1 MLTPCGFLPL
11 PTPQEQQTIR
21 ADYMKG
27 YDITP
32 NMRALLVD
40 WLVQVHSRFQ
50 LLQETLYLTV
60 AVLDRFL
67 QARAHFLPG
76 ASVFFGIECNAYL
89 ATSALTGP
97 AGV

>member
-1 MLTPCGFLPL
+1 
-11 PTPQEQQTIR
+11 
-21 ADYMKG
+21 MKG

-40 WLVQVHSRFQ
+40 WLVQVHSRFH
-50 LLQETLYLTV
+50 LLQETLYLAV

-76 ASVFFGIECNAYL
+76 ASVFFFAIECNAYL